1 MEAILLIH
9 FIVQILQFITKPLA
23 SPPVTIKL
31 WPSTITM
38 AYKGKI
44 IDNKKTGQQIK
55 FIQTADDTGGEL
67 LEMESLF
74 QPHST
79 EPIPHY
85 HPLQEEYFTVL
96 EGKITVRT
104 NGQLRVLKQGDKLQ
118 IKKGQ
123 VHSMWN
129 PSAQK
134 ARVSWKVFPASE
146 TEYFLENGI
155 GIANNMKT
163 NKQGMPDLLQI
174 ALLAKR
180 FSHVYRIVNP
190 PYFFQKI
197 IFTILAPLSR
207 LAGYR
212 SCYKEFVD

>member
-1 MEAILLIH
+1 
-9 FIVQILQFITKPLA
+9 
-23 SPPVTIKL
+23 
-31 WPSTITM
+31 M

-44 IDNKKTGQQIK
+44 INNKKTGQQIT
-55 FIQTADDTGGEL
+55 FLQTSDDTGGEL

-79 EPIPHY
+79 EPVPHY

-96 EGKITVRT
+96 EGEISVRM
-104 NGQLRVLKQGDKLQ
+104 NGHLQVLRKGDHLHIKQQ
-118 IKKGQ
+118 Q

-129 PSAQK
+129 HSTQK
-134 ARVSWKVFPASE
+134 ARVNWKVIPASD

-155 GIANNMKT
+155 GIANKQET
-163 NKQGMPDLLQI
+163 NEQGMPGILQI

-180 FSHVYRIVNP
+180 FAHVYRVARP
-190 PYFFQKI
+190 PYPVQKI
-197 IFTILAPLSR
+197 LFTLLSPFSY

-212 SCYKEFVD
+212 PCYREFVD

>member
-1 MEAILLIH
+1 
-9 FIVQILQFITKPLA
+9 
-23 SPPVTIKL
+23 
-31 WPSTITM
+31 M

-44 IDNKKTGQQIK
+44 INNKKTGQQIS

-74 QPHST
+74 QPNSI
-79 EPIPHY
+79 EPVPHY

-96 EGKITVRT
+96 EGEITVRI
-104 NGQLRVLKQGDKLQ
+104 NGGLQVLKQNDKLHL
-118 IKKGQ
+118 KKNQ

-129 PSAQK
+129 HSK
-134 ARVSWKVFPASE
+134 NTARVNWKVLPALD

-155 GIANNMKT
+155 GIANEKKT
-163 NKQGMPDLLQI
+163 NDKGMPGLLQV
-174 ALLAKR
+174 ALLANK
-180 FSHVYRIVNP
+180 FSNVYRVTKP
-190 PYFFQKI
+190 PYAVQKI
-197 IFTILAPLSR
+197 LFAVLTPFSY